1 MLIFEFVN
9 GFSAAHQSICRLAA
23 ENRAAIA
30 KMAAGSKELQ
40 DVCTDM
46 AHSCVTK
53 IIFI

>member
-1 MLIFEFVN
+1 MLTLEFVSR
-9 GFSAAHQSICRLAA
+9 FSAAHQAICRLAA

-30 KMAAGSKELQ
+30 KMVAGSKELQ